1 MYTKHANEH
10 SNEHSLIVGVSFG
23 LTSAIIT
30 TLGLMIGLHSFSGSK
45 LVILGAIFTIAIADA
60 LSDALGIHLS
70 EESENVHTDKE
81 IWTSTFATFFTKFF
95 FPLTFAIPLILLDV
109 QSAIYVNIIWGLL
122 SLVVL
127 SYLMARSQ
135 GKNPIKIA
143 LEHLTIAILV
153 IIITHLFTDM
163 VSGFFGNS

>member
-1 MYTKHANEH
+1 MDHKT
-10 SNEHSLIVGVSFG
+10 EHSLKIGLSFG

-30 TLGLMIGLHSFSGSK
+30 TLGLMVGLHSFSGSK

-60 LSDALGIHLS
+60 FSDALGIHLS

-81 IWTSTFATFFTKFF
+81 VWISTIATFFAKFF
-95 FPLTFAIPLILLDV
+95 FALTFAIPLLFLDL
-109 QSAIYVNIIWGLL
+109 QSAIYANILWGLF

-127 SYLMARSQ
+127 SFLIAHSQ
-135 GKNPIKIA
+135 RKNPAKII

-153 IIITHLFTDM
+153 IILAHTFADIIHE
-163 VSGFFGNS
+163 FFGNI